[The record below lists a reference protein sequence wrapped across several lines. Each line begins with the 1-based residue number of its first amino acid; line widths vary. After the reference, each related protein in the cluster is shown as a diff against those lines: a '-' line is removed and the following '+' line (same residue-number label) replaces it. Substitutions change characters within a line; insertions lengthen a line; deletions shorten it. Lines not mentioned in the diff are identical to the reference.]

1 MTYRLSPHLRYC
13 LFASASIFLDVD
25 RARYFLLQDRADARF
40 RRFLEQSAD
49 AADFHWLIA
58 RNIITEGCDDPTL
71 HNPKV
76 PAPTSGLENHPSL
89 SADVVSTIRAIA
101 AQITARR
108 MLRRLPFAEILKPGW
123 STAQRVAQDQNHQVS
138 LVTAAFQRARHF
150 VPAKD
155 QCLVR
160 SIAMKK
166 VLASHGCHVDLVIG
180 VALPFS
186 AHAWVQSGDTILTD
200 PLDLVEPYKPIL
212 VV

>member
-1 MTYRLSPHLRYC
+1 MNYRLSPHLRYC
-13 LFASASIFLDVD
+13 LFGAASIFLDTD
-25 RARYFLLQDRADARF
+25 RERYFLLQDRADARF

-58 RNIITEGCDDPTL
+58 RNIIAEGRDDPTM
-71 HNPKV
+71 HSRKV
-76 PAPTSGLENHPSL
+76 PAPTSGLGNQSPL
-89 SADVVSTIRAIA
+89 SADVVFTIRAIA
-101 AQITARR
+101 AQISARR
-108 MLRRLPFAEILKPGW
+108 MLRRRPFAEILKPGW
-123 STAQRVAQDQNHQVS
+123 SVAQSVAQDQEHRVS
-138 LVTAAFQRARHF
+138 CVTAAFQRARHF

-160 SIAMKK
+160 SIAMKQ
-166 VLASHGCHVDLVIG
+166 VLASQGCHANLVIG

-200 PLDLVEPYKPIL
+200 ALELVEPYTPIL

>member
-1 MTYRLSPHLRYC
+1 MKYGLSPHLRYC
-13 LFASASIFLDVD
+13 LFASASVFLDVD
-25 RARYFLLQDRADARF
+25 HERYFLLQDRADARF

-58 RNIITEGCDDPTL
+58 RNIITEGCDDPTS
-71 HNPKV
+71 HCCKV
-76 PAPTSGLENHPSL
+76 PAPTSGLGNQPPL
-89 SADVVSTIRAIA
+89 SADIILTIRAIA

-108 MLRRLPFAEILKPGW
+108 MLRRRPFADILKPGW
-123 STAQRVAQDQNHQVS
+123 SMAQCVAQDHEHQVS
-138 LVTAAFQRARHF
+138 RVTAAFQRARHF

-160 SIAMKK
+160 SIAMRQ
-166 VLASHGCHVDLVIG
+166 VLASQGCHADLVIG

-186 AHAWVQSGDTILTD
+186 AHAWVQSGNNILTD
-200 PLDLVEPYKPIL
+200 PLELVEPYKPIL